1 MTHVLEHSPWNCSFS
16 DMISLEFGSAISE
29 KYVVVVLYYANI
41 MLIYISIFIV
51 IMIIMFNIII
61 ITINILKL

>member
-29 KYVVVVLYYANI
+29 KYVVIVLYYANI

-51 IMIIMFNIII
+51 MIIMFNIII